1 MIFSVKADFGIEKIM
16 TSEAGD
22 LVSLVP
28 AMVKPL
34 SWSNAPMRHTPQP
47 QSKYSKEK
55 NQSGRQIQ
63 MTKNIIFATHSK
75 IRTGFEQ

>member
-1 MIFSVKADFGIEKIM
+1 MIFSVKGDFGIEKIL

-34 SWSNAPMRHTPQP
+34 SWSNAPLRHTPQP
-47 QSKYSKEK
+47 QSKYSKEEK
-55 NQSGRQIQ
+55 
-63 MTKNIIFATHSK
+63 KWATN
-75 IRTGFEQ
+75 TND

>member
-1 MIFSVKADFGIEKIM
+1 MIFSVKADFGIEKIL
-16 TSEAGD
+16 TSEAGE

-55 NQSGRQIQ
+55 KMGD
-63 MTKNIIFATHSK
+63 KCK
-75 IRTGFEQ
+75 

>member
-1 MIFSVKADFGIEKIM
+1 MIFSVKADFGIEKIL

-34 SWSNAPMRHTPQP
+34 SWSNAPLRHTPQP

-55 NQSGRQIQ
+55 SGRQIQ
-63 MTKNIIFATHSK
+63 MTKNTIFATHSK
-75 IRTGFEQ
+75 IRTSLEQ